1 MYAYHR
7 KTLLSIGL
15 VVLLSLLLGQAALAQ
30 EQPTSNA
37 GSTETGGALVTAVP
51 LADSPP
57 GTIEISL
64 EQLNR
69 SNLTLRGPIDSDQ
82 VDFSL
87 PYRWQL
93 KEGGYFQLYYD
104 LLFDAVGQ
112 TSTPSDAARVFLLEV
127 YFDDELV
134 AALNLQQVG
143 RNQSLQLPL
152 PTTANTPDNN
162 RHTLRFVL
170 TTGRDCDTEGRTSFN
185 INNLSFLH
193 LEYGQLAPDLDLAA
207 FPRPLV
213 QELLAPEVISLVI
226 PDNYTSADLS
236 AVASLGAMLGQ
247 KTDNNILLNVLTT
260 SQATPEQVAN
270 THLVLVGTPQNNSLI
285 ADWYARG
292 LLPTQLNS
300 DGAIVAAEE
309 PVFADDGVVQ
319 LAQTEATDPVVLV
332 VTGSTEAGVAR
343 AAQALSVRPTDPRFG
358 FTGSLAIIQAINEVA
373 ETASEEAI
381 TVNTLA
387 ELGFRD
393 TTIYGV
399 GTQSKTVSFFVPSN
413 WRLTD
418 DPLLLL
424 NYIPSA
430 LLEPEASAL
439 TVYLNNRP
447 IGSTIL
453 DGSTEGERELLV
465 KLPADEVL
473 LGDTNRLRLEVTM
486 DVAQPCTEPDLGLAW
501 TRIKDNGRLQLAHI
515 EVTQNDE
522 PMVIRDP
529 LTPLISR
536 FDLGNV
542 WFALPETP
550 TANELNGMAGIAA
563 ILGDIS
569 RGYNFA
575 PQVTLGAAPEDA
587 VLADAHMVM
596 VGEPERNSVIGL
608 VNEELPQPFAP
619 GSNEMQQKLG
629 SVIFRLPQGFS
640 LGIIE
645 TIHAPWNPHRAV
657 TVATGTNAEGV
668 SWALN
673 ALGNN
678 DLSSNLDGNLSF
690 VRQDQI
696 EALDLNSQDV
706 AQISLQ
712 IIPETVSRVTQAA
725 EAASITTTA
734 PAADTAAAE
743 VVELVEPTV
752 VPQDLPEPG
761 PLPDYYQP
769 EAAGLGN
776 MRGAAIGLIGGGL
789 LVAALGLFFNARR
802 ARGG

>member
-7 KTLLSIGL
+7 KTLLSIAL
-15 VVLLSLLLGQAALAQ
+15 VGLLSLLLGQAVLAQ
-30 EQPTSNA
+30 EQPTS
-37 GSTETGGALVTAVP
+37 GTETSEALVTAVP
-51 LADSPP
+51 FADSPP

-69 SNLTLRGPIDSDQ
+69 TNLTLRGPIDSDQ

-93 KEGGYFQLYYD
+93 KEGGYLQLYYD

-112 TSTPSDAARVFLLEV
+112 TSIASEAARVFLLEV

-152 PTTANTPDNN
+152 PTTTNTPDNN

-170 TTGRDCDTEGRTSFN
+170 TTGRDCDTEGRTSLN
-185 INNLSFLH
+185 INNLSFFH
-193 LEYGQLAPDLDLAA
+193 IEYDEVAADLDLAA
-207 FPRPLV
+207 FPRPLI
-213 QELLAPEVISLVI
+213 QELPASETIALVI
-226 PDNYTSADLS
+226 PDNYTSADLN
-236 AVASLGAMLGQ
+236 AVASLSAMLGQ
-247 KTDNNILLNVLTT
+247 KTDNNTILNVLTA
-260 SQATPEQVAN
+260 SQATPEQVADSY
-270 THLVLVGTPQNNSLI
+270 LVLVGTPQNNSLI

-300 DGAIVAAEE
+300 DGAIVAADE

-319 LAQTEATDPVVLV
+319 LAQTEAADPVVLV
-332 VTGSTEAGVAR
+332 VTGSTDAGVAR

-358 FTGSLAIIQAINEVA
+358 FAGPLAIIQAVNEVV
-373 ETASEEAI
+373 ETASAEAI

-413 WRLTD
+413 WRLTE

-430 LLEPEASAL
+430 LLQPEASAL

-453 DGSTEGERELLV
+453 DGSVEGERELLV
-465 KLPADEVL
+465 RLPADEVL

-515 EVTQNDE
+515 EVTETDE

-536 FDLGNV
+536 FDLRNV
-542 WFALPETP
+542 WFVLPEKP
-550 TANELNGMAGIAA
+550 SPVELSGMAGVAA

-575 PQVTLGAAPEDA
+575 PQVTLGAAPEEA
-587 VLADAHMVM
+587 ALADAHVVV

-619 GSNEMQQKLG
+619 NSNEMQQKLG
-629 SVIFRLPQGFS
+629 SVIYRLPQGFS
-640 LGIIE
+640 LGVIE

-668 SWALN
+668 SWSLH

-696 EALDLNSQDV
+696 EALDLNTQNV

-712 IIPETVSRVTQAA
+712 IIPETVAKVTQAA
-725 EAASITTTA
+725 EAASTTADTTTA
-734 PAADTAAAE
+734 NTTATD
-743 VVELVEPTV
+743 VVELVEPTA
-752 VPQDLPEPG
+752 VPQDFPEPG
-761 PLPDYYQP
+761 PLPENYQP

-789 LVAALGLFFNARR
+789 LVAALGLFFSARR
-802 ARGG
+802 ARDS